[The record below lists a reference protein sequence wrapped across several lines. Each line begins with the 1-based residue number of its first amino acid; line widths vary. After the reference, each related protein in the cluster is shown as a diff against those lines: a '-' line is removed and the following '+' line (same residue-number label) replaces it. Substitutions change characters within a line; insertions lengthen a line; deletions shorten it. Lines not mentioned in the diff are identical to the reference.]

1 MSQSDPSSGKSVT
14 LCMAPDQR
22 SGDSA
27 ILEHLDGTPRVHHD
41 RAYTAVTNSPPLDE
55 QHAHLRTTQA
65 LGGSKPLPHGT
76 DPSDRF
82 APTAYYLARRP
93 QPGDTTHAVASPL
106 NVIRNTAQPFRVADP
121 AKPYPPQPI

>member
-1 MSQSDPSSGKSVT
+1 MSQSNPSSGKSVT
-14 LCMAPDQR
+14 LRMAPDQR

-41 RAYTAVTNSPPLDE
+41 RAYTAVTNSPPPDE

-76 DPSDRF
+76 DPSDSSH
-82 APTAYYLARRP
+82 PRRVTSRGFP
-93 QPGDTTHAVASPL
+93 SPATRPVRSL
-106 NVIRNTAQPFRVADP
+106 HR
-121 AKPYPPQPI
+121 